1 MGYFENIDKKLKEI
15 QRSDE
20 KTKQR
25 WLIFLSSVSMALVI
39 LLWVLYLK
47 ASLPTLNKKTEKV
60 DNPKEE
66 SIWTIFRE
74 GLKVITKNMEKDIG
88 EATRKTQETVEKIKE
103 QTNKE
108 NSPALETQ
116 TEKQEEKKVNSSTP
130 LASQATSTTEEEKS
144 TSTNN
149 KETQ

>member
-1 MGYFENIDKKLKEI
+1 
-15 QRSDE
+15 
-20 KTKQR
+20 
-25 WLIFLSSVSMALVI
+25 
-39 LLWVLYLK
+39 
-47 ASLPTLNKKTEKV
+47 
-60 DNPKEE
+60 
-66 SIWTIFRE
+66 
-74 GLKVITKNMEKDIG
+74 MEKDIG
-88 EATRKTQETVEKIKE
+88 EAIRKTQETVEKIKE